1 MFIAVYE
8 FDVKEG
14 RESAFRAAWVEVTEA
29 IYAQCG
35 SLGSRL
41 HSTNRPN
48 IFVGYA
54 QWPSRAQWEK
64 DHVLLGEGYE
74 RARATMRDC
83 LVSSKTIHELEVCDD
98 YLQSEAAER

>member
-8 FDVKEG
+8 FEIKEG
-14 RESAFRAAWVEVTEA
+14 SESAFRAAWLEVTRG

-41 HSTNRPN
+41 HASSQANV
-48 IFVGYA
+48 FVGYA

-64 DHVLLGEGYE
+64 DHVLLGESYE
-74 RARATMRDC
+74 QARATMRDC

-98 YLQSEAAER
+98 YLQSEVAEH